1 MHILV
6 IVAGKGGRDV
16 LSSSLEQYLIHIYQK
31 TKQGT
36 EIKSGELTSELNMP
50 LKKTIQALQRMHYQ
64 KYIIYLAYQPITITD
79 KGREMAKYLLSR
91 NELIDEF
98 LEILQITEHKQ
109 EESEAMK
116 QYLSKESL
124 ECIDRFVC
132 FVKQYP
138 EIINRYKL
146 YNKRKIR
153 TKILEASPEEDEE

>member
-1 MHILV
+1 M
-6 IVAGKGGRDV
+6 
-16 LSSSLEQYLIHIYQK
+16 LSSSLEQYLIHIYEM
-31 TKQGT
+31 TRQGT

-64 KYIIYLAYQPITITD
+64 KYIVYLAYQPITITD
-79 KGREMAKYLLSR
+79 KGKEMARYLVSR

-98 LEILQITEHKQ
+98 LELLQITEHKQ

-138 EIINRYKL
+138 EITNRYKL
-146 YNKRKIR
+146 YSKRKMR
-153 TKILEASPEEDEE
+153 TKILELAPEEEE